1 MKAQITL
8 TFESSANLASFY
20 AGKFE
25 GELRSHGA
33 KDVDVKLTT
42 PESHKQITL
51 QDLFTIE
58 YDETDDDWFRVI
70 AKSEFDKHRIRLI
83 SSRAH
88 LDFHHGGKEESI
100 SIIPKETENMNK
112 KFNSMVLES
121 YDKKPEQGYAGF
133 ADVYLTI
140 KEVKAEKK
148 VKKK

>member
-8 TFESSANLASFY
+8 TFESSANLASIY
-20 AGKFE
+20 AGRFE

-42 PESHKQITL
+42 PEYHKQITL

-58 YDETDDDWFRVI
+58 YDETDNNWFRIV
-70 AKSEFDKHRIRLI
+70 AKSEFEKHRVRFV
-83 SSRAH
+83 SSRARI
-88 LDFHHGGKEESI
+88 DFQHGGEEESL
-100 SIIPKETENMNK
+100 SIVPRETEEMTK
-112 KFNSMVLES
+112 RFNSMTLES

-140 KEVKAEKK
+140 REVKAEKDI
-148 VKKK
+148 KK